1 VLTEILSIK
10 SDQPESKISE
20 EKENKPKDMW
30 TLFKRK
36 NNRGNQRNFVPGNE
50 ENQKN
55 SAPAMDEEN
64 QEQFA
69 PRTVGQSQ
77 RICTPGDKNIV
88 QDIFSSDDQKKSS
101 DQQNE
106 DETATKKLQEALLSL
121 ALVICGKLISPGDVV
136 QEKAQAFV
144 VKLKT
149 IIDVNCQPT
158 ADSLRIVKLCGQIA
172 ESMMPSQ
179 SYAKHFRDKEF
190 LQSLSKAS
198 KIMSSLESCM
208 LFAGTDFGLKQT
220 VRPLLSEVEKKV
232 SELEKK
238 ALQ

>member
-149 IIDVNCQPT
+149 IIDDNCQPT

-208 LFAGTDFGLKQT
+208 LFAGTDCGMDKIAW
-220 VRPLLSEVEKKV
+220 PLLSDLEG
-232 SELEKK
+232 ELNKL
-238 ALQ
+238 AAN